1 MKATY
6 INKQRVAE
14 IEAER
19 GIDGLPKSRG
29 EAAVGRDQI
38 APREG
43 VPFIG
48 SSTGSN
54 GTAQGGG

>member
-1 MKATY
+1 MMTAY

-19 GIDGLPKSRG
+19 GIDGLPESRG
-29 EAAVGRDQI
+29 EAAVGHGQI

-48 SSTGSN
+48 SSTGSDK
-54 GTAQGGG
+54 TAQGGG